1 VLECNIGPSWQ
12 IICVLYNGTI
22 IIYITKNNF
31 MKKINEFCKRA
42 FLLAMP
48 LLFFTVMLQAQDAKD
63 QRIAADSRK
72 AKSEFIKTDKL
83 MQSLFNNAYGYVI
96 FPNVGKAGAG
106 VGGAAGN
113 GIVYEKGNLVGAAKM
128 KQVSVGLQMGGQL
141 YSEVIF
147 FESPDALNKF
157 KDGKFEFSGQ
167 ASAVAVKAGASANV
181 KYREGVMVFTR
192 AKGGLMYEA
201 ALGGQKFNYK
211 AF

>member
-1 VLECNIGPSWQ
+1 
-12 IICVLYNGTI
+12 
-22 IIYITKNNF
+22 
-31 MKKINEFCKRA
+31 MKQMNQFFKRA
-42 FLLAMP
+42 ALLLMP
-48 LLFFTVMLQAQDAKD
+48 LFLFAAVVTAQDKKSV
-63 QRIAADSRK
+63 RIASDSRK

-113 GIVYEKGNLVGAAKM
+113 GIVYEKGNPVGDAKL
-128 KQVSVGLQMGGQL
+128 KQLSVGLQMGGQL

-147 FESPDALNKF
+147 FESKDALNKF

-181 KYREGVMVFTR
+181 KYREGVLVFTK

-201 ALGGQKFNYK
+201 ALGGQKFSYD

>member
-1 VLECNIGPSWQ
+1 
-12 IICVLYNGTI
+12 
-22 IIYITKNNF
+22 
-31 MKKINEFCKRA
+31 MKKINKFFKQA
-42 FLLAMP
+42 FLLLMP
-48 LLFFTVMLQAQDAKD
+48 LLFFVTVLNAQDVKSE
-63 QRIAADSRK
+63 RIAADSRK
-72 AKSEFIKTDKL
+72 AKSEFVKTDKL
-83 MQSLFNNAYGYVI
+83 MKGLFDHAYGYVI

-113 GIVYEKGNLVGAAKM
+113 GIVYEKGNTVGSAKM
-128 KQVSVGLQMGGQL
+128 KQLSVGLQMGGQL

-147 FESPDALNKF
+147 FESKDALDKF

-181 KYREGVMVFTR
+181 KYREGVMVFTK

-201 ALGGQKFNYK
+201 ALGGQKFNYD